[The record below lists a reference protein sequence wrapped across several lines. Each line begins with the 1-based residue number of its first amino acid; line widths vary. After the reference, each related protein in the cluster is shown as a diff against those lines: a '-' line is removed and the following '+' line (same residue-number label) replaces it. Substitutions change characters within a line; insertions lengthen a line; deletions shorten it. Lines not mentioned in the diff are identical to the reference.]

1 MPLTSEVLN
10 CNGRTVHL
18 KPHVHGVHV
27 CDVEREGKNLTRGRR
42 DLRNDMGDFP
52 IGILKEGL
60 GAAE

>member
-1 MPLTSEVLN
+1 MYMEFMCVMW
-10 CNGRTVHL
+10 R
-18 KPHVHGVHV
+18 
-27 CDVEREGKNLTRGRR
+27 ERKKNLTRGRR